1 MEWVSGLIIL
11 VMFVGLTLAI
21 QKIDEKTEE
30 ESKRL
35 DAEFKELQKQYY
47 ALLERCKDLGYDL
60 NCENRKEQKDRK

>member
-11 VMFVGLTLAI
+11 VMFVVLTLAI

-47 ALLERCKDLGYDL
+47 ALLERIKHL
-60 NCENRKEQKDRK
+60 ENKK